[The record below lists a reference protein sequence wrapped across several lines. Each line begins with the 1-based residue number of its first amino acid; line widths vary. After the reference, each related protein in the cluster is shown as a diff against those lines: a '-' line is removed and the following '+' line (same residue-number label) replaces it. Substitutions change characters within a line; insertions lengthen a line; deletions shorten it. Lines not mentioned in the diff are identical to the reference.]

1 MKFEVMILV
10 HEENT
15 KVSIKLKEEM
25 IFQLQN
31 TYKNLD
37 SLLIDETL
45 EDQKEK
51 IGPDAASLL
60 GMAVISCLSASFIF
74 CMNKRNLTLDD
85 LEAKADI
92 SFKEPK
98 PGYKR
103 IDSIDVK
110 IIPRT
115 NDDEVLKRVKQC
127 IKEIKSGHMFFEEGC
142 IITPS
147 IRDGINI
154 QVHIEL

>member
-1 MKFEVMILV
+1 MV

-15 KVSIKLKEEM
+15 KVSIKLKKEM
-25 IFQLQN
+25 VFELQN
-31 TYKNLD
+31 TYKNLN

-45 EDQKEK
+45 DDEIEK
-51 IGPDAASLL
+51 VGPDAASLL

-92 SFKEPK
+92 SFKEPR

-103 IDSIDVK
+103 IDTIDVK
-110 IIPRT
+110 IIPKT
-115 NDDEVLKRVKQC
+115 SDPGVLKRVKQC
-127 IKEIKSGHMFFEEGC
+127 IKEIKGGHMFFEESC

-147 IRDGINI
+147 VREGINI
-154 QVHIEL
+154 QVKLEV

>member
-1 MKFEVMILV
+1 MV

-15 KVSIKLKEEM
+15 KVSIKLKKEM
-25 IFQLQN
+25 IFELQN
-31 TYKNLD
+31 TYKNLN

-45 EDQKEK
+45 DDEIEK
-51 IGPDAASLL
+51 VGPDAASLL

-92 SFKEPK
+92 SFKEPR

-103 IDSIDVK
+103 IDTIDVK
-110 IIPRT
+110 IIPKT
-115 NDDEVLKRVKQC
+115 SDPGVLKRVKQC
-127 IKEIKSGHMFFEEGC
+127 IKEIKGGHMFFEESC

-147 IRDGINI
+147 VREGINI
-154 QVHIEL
+154 QVKLEL

>member
-1 MKFEVMILV
+1 MV

-15 KVSIKLKEEM
+15 KVSIKLKKEM
-25 IFQLQN
+25 VFELQN
-31 TYKNLD
+31 TYKNLN

-45 EDQKEK
+45 DDEIEK
-51 IGPDAASLL
+51 VGPDAASLL

-92 SFKEPK
+92 SFKEPR

-103 IDSIDVK
+103 IDTIDVK
-110 IIPRT
+110 IIPKT
-115 NDDEVLKRVKQC
+115 SDPGVLKRVKQC
-127 IKEIKSGHMFFEEGC
+127 IKEIKGGHMFFEESC

-147 IRDGINI
+147 VREGINI
-154 QVHIEL
+154 QVKLEL

>member
-1 MKFEVMILV
+1 MV

-15 KVSIKLKEEM
+15 KVSIRLKKEM
-25 IFQLQN
+25 IFELQN
-31 TYKNLD
+31 TYKNLN

-45 EDQKEK
+45 DDEIEK
-51 IGPDAASLL
+51 VGPDAASLL

-92 SFKEPK
+92 SFKEPR

-103 IDSIDVK
+103 IDTIDVK
-110 IIPRT
+110 IIPKT
-115 NDDEVLKRVKQC
+115 SDPGVLKRVKQC
-127 IKEIKSGHMFFEEGC
+127 IKEIKGGHMFFEESC

-147 IRDGINI
+147 VREGINI
-154 QVHIEL
+154 QVKLEV

>member
-1 MKFEVMILV
+1 MKFEVVIVV

-15 KVSIKLKEEM
+15 KISINLKEEM

-31 TYKNLD
+31 TYKSLD
-37 SLLIDETL
+37 FLLIDETL
-45 EDQKEK
+45 DDQKEK

-74 CMNKRNLTLDD
+74 CLNKRNLTLDD

-92 SFKEPK
+92 SFKEPR

-103 IDSIDVK
+103 INSIDVK
-110 IIPRT
+110 IIPKT
-115 NDDEVLKRVKQC
+115 NDAEVLKRIKQC
-127 IKEIKSGHMFFEEGC
+127 IKKMKSGDMFFEESC

-147 IRDGINI
+147 VREGINV
-154 QVHIEL
+154 QVSVEI